1 MSSLN
6 DFLYAG
12 PPFFNDL
19 CTIFLCVRQYQF
31 AFSAD
36 IEKVFLH
43 VYLDENDR
51 DATHSLFVTY
61 RFRVIL
67 LRATSYPFMLHAA
80 LSFHL
85 TQNLTAVSKDIL
97 HNLYVDNIV
106 SGDYFTESQSI
117 MNTAGFNLCSWSC
130 ASRMKHF
137 RQHKLKLLS

>member
-6 DFLYAG
+6 DFFYAG

-19 CTIFLCVRQYQF
+19 CTILLCVQQYQF

-43 VYLDENDR
+43 VYLDENNR
-51 DATHSLFVTY
+51 DVTHSLFVAY

-67 LRATSYPFMLHAA
+67 FGATSYPFMLHAT

-97 HNLYVDNIV
+97 HNLYLQDN
-106 SGDYFTESQSI
+106 F
-117 MNTAGFNLCSWSC
+117 L
-130 ASRMKHF
+130 
-137 RQHKLKLLS
+137 